1 MNRLVQPVAVL
12 AGLAIAWIDSRPT
25 WDDTGVTAGML
36 LLSAAAIALVAPRR
50 VWLIALCV
58 GIWIPLQAIVKAG
71 AAPSSFAM
79 LLVLLFPLAGA
90 YGGLGIR
97 KLAKTGDAATH

>member
-1 MNRLVQPVAVL
+1 MHRIVLPIAGL
-12 AGLAIAWIDSRPT
+12 AGLAIAWIDSSPG
-25 WDDTGVTAGML
+25 WNDTGVTAGAL
-36 LLSAAAIALVAPRR
+36 LLTAGTIALVAPRR
-50 VWLIALCV
+50 VWLIALCI

-71 AAPSSFAM
+71 AAPNSFAM

-97 KLAKTGDAATH
+97 KLAKAGDAAAR